1 MLQYESE
8 LPVDI
13 WYWAYCSLNS
23 EEKLTLFWDQ
33 WFGVLSWSGITD
45 TVNLLSGVCFTH
57 IYLPTQSRWQSRQKQ
72 RISWWRWRS
81 QLLGFSLENV
91 QHLTSITYVF
101 VESINARFKALN
113 QLMLSG
119 LYDSQLGTM
128 EMSGYKLAKQKTADL
143 LPSLAN
149 QDILYKARLVIFGL
163 HKQLR

>member
-1 MLQYESE
+1 M
-8 LPVDI
+8 
-13 WYWAYCSLNS
+13 
-23 EEKLTLFWDQ
+23 
-33 WFGVLSWSGITD
+33 
-45 TVNLLSGVCFTH
+45 
-57 IYLPTQSRWQSRQKQ
+57 
-72 RISWWRWRS
+72 
-81 QLLGFSLENV
+81 